1 MEEVK
6 INSVFQGR
14 SLLAEKDFT
23 PAEINYLVDF
33 GIHLKALK
41 KNRIPHRYLEGRN
54 IALLFAKTST
64 RTRAAFT
71 TASIDLGAHPEYL
84 GKDDIQLGIKEST
97 EDTARVLGS
106 MFDAIERRGFSQQEV
121 EDLAKYSGVPVWN
134 GLTDQWHPTQMIAD
148 FMTVKEE
155 FGHLKG
161 LTLVYVGDGRN
172 NMANSLIVTGSMLG
186 VNVHIVAPDSLHPS
200 QEVMDIANDFA
211 VKSGAKPLAT
221 SSIEEGVK
229 GANIIYSD
237 VWVSM
242 GESNWEERVKLLTP
256 YRITMNMMELTGNT
270 ENGKLIFMHCLPAF
284 HDTDTKYGKEI
295 KEQYGLTEMEVT
307 DEVFR
312 SKFARQFEEAE
323 NRMHSIK
330 AIMAA
335 TLGNL
340 FIPAVPQDWE

>member
-1 MEEVK
+1 MQTPK

-14 SLLAEKDFT
+14 SFLAEKDFT
-23 PAEINYLVDF
+23 PAEIQYLVDF
-33 GIHLKALK
+33 AIHLKALK
-41 KNRIPHRYLEGRN
+41 KNNISHHYLEGKN

-71 TASIDLGAHPEYL
+71 TAAIDLGAHPEYL

-106 MFDAIERRGFSQQEV
+106 MFDAIERRGFSQKEV

-134 GLTDQWHPTQMIAD
+134 GLTDDWHPTQMIAD
-148 FMTVKEE
+148 YMTIKEE
-155 FGHLKG
+155 FGYLKG
-161 LTLVYVGDGRN
+161 LKLAYVGDGRN
-172 NMANSLIVTGSMLG
+172 NMANSLIVTGAMLG
-186 VNVHIVAPDSLHPS
+186 VSVTIVAPESLQPS
-200 QEVMDIANDFA
+200 EEVMEIARKFA
-211 VKSGAKPLAT
+211 AESGAKPETTAD
-221 SSIEEGVK
+221 IEAGVK

-242 GESNWEERVKLLTP
+242 GESNWEERVELLTP
-256 YRITMNMMELTGNT
+256 YRITMDMMKLTGT
-270 ENGKLIFMHCLPAF
+270 PDEELIFMHCLPAF
-284 HDTDTKYGKEI
+284 HDTETEYGKEI
-295 KEQYGLTEMEVT
+295 KEEYGLTEMEVT

-312 SKFARQFEEAE
+312 SKYARQFEEAE

-340 FIPAVPQDWE
+340 FIPDVPSIK

>member
-1 MEEVK
+1 MQTPK

-14 SLLAEKDFT
+14 SFLAEKDFT
-23 PAEINYLVDF
+23 PAEIQYLVDF
-33 GIHLKALK
+33 AIHLKALK
-41 KNRIPHRYLEGRN
+41 KNNIPHHYLEGKN

-71 TASIDLGAHPEYL
+71 TAAIDLGAHPEYL

-106 MFDAIERRGFSQQEV
+106 MFDAIERRGFSQKEV
-121 EDLAKYSGVPVWN
+121 ADLAKYSGVPVWT
-134 GLTDQWHPTQMIAD
+134 GLTDYWHPTQMIAD
-148 FMTVKEE
+148 YMTIKEE
-155 FGHLKG
+155 FGYLKG
-161 LTLVYVGDGRN
+161 LKLAYVGDGRN
-172 NMANSLIVTGSMLG
+172 NMANSLIVTGAMLG
-186 VNVHIVAPDSLHPS
+186 VSVTIVAPESLQPS
-200 QEVMDIANDFA
+200 EEVMEIARKFA
-211 VKSGAKPLAT
+211 AESGAKPETTAD
-221 SSIEEGVK
+221 IEAGVK

-242 GESNWEERVKLLTP
+242 GESNWEERVELLTP
-256 YRITMNMMELTGNT
+256 YRITMDMMKLTGT
-270 ENGKLIFMHCLPAF
+270 PDEELIFMHCLPAF
-284 HDTDTKYGKEI
+284 HDTETEYGKEI
-295 KEQYGLTEMEVT
+295 KEEYGLTEMEVT

-312 SKFARQFEEAE
+312 SKYARQFEEAE

-340 FIPAVPQDWE
+340 FIPDVPSIK